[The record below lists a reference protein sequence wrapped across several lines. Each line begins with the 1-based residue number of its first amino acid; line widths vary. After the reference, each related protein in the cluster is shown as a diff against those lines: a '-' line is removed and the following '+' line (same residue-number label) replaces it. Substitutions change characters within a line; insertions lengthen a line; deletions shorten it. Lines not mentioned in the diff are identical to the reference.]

1 MVTRPPLTVA
11 IVSRHQLT
19 RAGLTQLL
27 AGHGDVAVVRDV
39 TDMDGQLGHHDV
51 VVYDLAG
58 LIDTRENDLTH
69 LLATGTP
76 VVALEPH
83 GRVDLGEGALASG
96 VALVVSMDVTSAE
109 LLEAIERAGAG
120 DTIGIDQRRAQHRAA
135 VQKAVGLSGREIEV
149 LELVASGADNP
160 AIAEQLHLSVNS
172 IKTYIRTS
180 YRKIGV
186 KSRPQAVLWAA
197 RRGLVAQQEQS
208 PATGP
213 TRPSDPVRRDPG
225 SAGA

>member
-1 MVTRPPLTVA
+1 VVTSHPLTVA

-27 AGHGDVAVVRDV
+27 AGHGDRAVVRDV
-39 TDMDGQLGHHDV
+39 TDRDGQLGHHDV

-69 LLATGTP
+69 LLAAGMP

-96 VALVVSMDVTSAE
+96 VALVVSMDLTSAT
-109 LLEAIERAGAG
+109 LLEAIEQAVAGG
-120 DTIGIDQRRAQHRAA
+120 TIGIDQRRAQHRAA
-135 VQKAVGLSGREIEV
+135 VQKAVGLSGREIDV
-149 LELVASGADNP
+149 LELIASGAGNL
-160 AIAEQLHLSVNS
+160 AIAEQLHLSINS

-186 KSRPQAVLWAA
+186 TSRPQAVLWAV
-197 RRGLVAQQEQS
+197 RRGLVAQQDHAPGS
-208 PATGP
+208 GP
-213 TRPSDPVRRDPG
+213 SRPSD
-225 SAGA
+225 SL